1 MAKVKQ
7 GTEPEKKDRFKDLK
21 EAAKKFS
28 NRKLFSLT
36 SDKYI
41 QSQNSKNKRVTA
53 TFEFITITGWVPSE
67 DQPKPLKRG
76 SATMRLADAL
86 NVKEEKLKD

>member
-1 MAKVKQ
+1 M
-7 GTEPEKKDRFKDLK
+7 LK
-21 EAAKKFS
+21 
-28 NRKLFSLT
+28 
-36 SDKYI
+36 
-41 QSQNSKNKRVTA
+41 KRVFDVKIFLTDV
-53 TFEFITITGWVPSE
+53 FEHLFHPFSE